1 MSHPFPPPRT
11 YAGFQPEARLPAAS
25 PMVEHW
31 SARGPAGP
39 AELYLGPAD
48 VLARARSLPG
58 HGPFPPITVGSDD
71 HRTFVLVPGQLA
83 LDLEGLSQ
91 QLSPGAAVAF
101 AWHIA
106 AALAEL
112 HENGDAHGALH
123 PNFAGLDA
131 NGALTLRPALA
142 ASALSEPDPQ
152 ASAQATDCLQLAAMF
167 DLLGLDQVEEPA
179 MALLLSGLRRERAR
193 LRLQPGRAVRQAL
206 AAILA
211 RHAAWDRE
219 LIELLGPGW
228 SREIGRPAGQPAA
241 KQAPV
246 WRIEPEAR
254 EALPAPPRPREAR
267 PPAPATINLDAARA
281 ALLIETPPPRP
292 IPPAAEEEDVEDD
305 VTSPHDVLLG
315 ADAELME
322 PPEPGHRP
330 LDLEPDTELEPA
342 ASVNIRFAPGSSALA
357 AVEEEPTGSIRV
369 ATLVIPA
376 IPEPAPPPPPA
387 PIADPAEI
395 TPQRPP
401 PRPEP
406 PKARP
411 TVEVSP
417 RRPPPPP
424 PAVVVRPA
432 PIRDA
437 PTEAPRPA
445 APTPRPAAISAPPR
459 PSPPL
464 ELDRP
469 APPPAPS
476 SERLGEDRDRGG
488 PARWEGLSGVT
499 GGESREAELGAG
511 KWSEPARDLA
521 ALREEMDTSPVRE
534 LELEPQQASW
544 PLLLGV
550 AVVAA
555 LLFGVWWLVPE
566 QDPTAAPVEPAAE
579 IEAVAEEAAALAPVE
594 ASPAAAVR
602 VETEPAGLLLR
613 FDGVEL
619 GPAPA
624 MVPLPEDEGRHK
636 LCAVKRDGSEVCR
649 ELDRDALLL
658 TDPYRFAVR

>member
-1 MSHPFPPPRT
+1 
-11 YAGFQPEARLPAAS
+11 
-25 PMVEHW
+25 
-31 SARGPAGP
+31 
-39 AELYLGPAD
+39 
-48 VLARARSLPG
+48 
-58 HGPFPPITVGSDD
+58 
-71 HRTFVLVPGQLA
+71 
-83 LDLEGLSQ
+83 
-91 QLSPGAAVAF
+91 
-101 AWHIA
+101 
-106 AALAEL
+106 
-112 HENGDAHGALH
+112 
-123 PNFAGLDA
+123 
-131 NGALTLRPALA
+131 
-142 ASALSEPDPQ
+142 
-152 ASAQATDCLQLAAMF
+152 
-167 DLLGLDQVEEPA
+167 
-179 MALLLSGLRRERAR
+179 
-193 LRLQPGRAVRQAL
+193 
-206 AAILA
+206 
-211 RHAAWDRE
+211 
-219 LIELLGPGW
+219 
-228 SREIGRPAGQPAA
+228 
-241 KQAPV
+241 
-246 WRIEPEAR
+246 
-254 EALPAPPRPREAR
+254 
-267 PPAPATINLDAARA
+267 
-281 ALLIETPPPRP
+281 
-292 IPPAAEEEDVEDD
+292 
-305 VTSPHDVLLG
+305 
-315 ADAELME
+315 
-322 PPEPGHRP
+322 
-330 LDLEPDTELEPA
+330 
-342 ASVNIRFAPGSSALA
+342 VNIRFAARSSALA

-376 IPEPAPPPPPA
+376 IPEPAPPPAPA

-401 PRPEP
+401 PPSDP

-417 RRPPPPP
+417 RRAPPPP
-424 PAVVVRPA
+424 PALEVRPA

-437 PTEAPRPA
+437 PAPRA
-445 APTPRPAAISAPPR
+445 AATPVRPAPISPPPR
-459 PSPPL
+459 PPAPV
-464 ELDRP
+464 EPARP

-499 GGESREAELGAG
+499 GAESREAELGAG

-521 ALREEMDTSPVRE
+521 VLREEMDTSPVRE
-534 LELEPQQASW
+534 MELEPQQASW

-566 QDPTAAPVEPAAE
+566 QDPAVAPAEPASAE
-579 IEAVAEEAAALAPVE
+579 EPAAEEAAALAPVE

-602 VETEPAGLLLR
+602 VETEPAGLMLR

>member
-1 MSHPFPPPRT
+1 MSPSFPPPRT
-11 YAGFQPEARLPAAS
+11 YAGFQPEARRPAAS

-58 HGPFPPITVGSDD
+58 HGPFPRITVGSDED
-71 HRTFVLVPGQLA
+71 RTFVLVPGQLA

-91 QLSPGAAVAF
+91 QLSPGAAAAF

-123 PNFAGLDA
+123 AGFAGLDA
-131 NGALTLRPALA
+131 DGALTLRPALA
-142 ASALSEPDPQ
+142 ASSLSEPDPQ
-152 ASAQATDCLQLAAMF
+152 ASAQATDCLQLAVMF

-219 LIELLGPGW
+219 LVEILGPGW
-228 SREIGRPAGQPAA
+228 SREIGRPAGQT
-241 KQAPV
+241 APKKTPI
-246 WRIEPEAR
+246 WRIEPEDR

-281 ALLIETPPPRP
+281 ALVIETPPPRP
-292 IPPAAEEEDVEDD
+292 IPPVAEEEDVEDD

-315 ADAELME
+315 AEAELIE
-322 PPEPGHRP
+322 APDPGQRP

-342 ASVNIRFAPGSSALA
+342 SSVNIRFAARSSALA

-376 IPEPAPPPPPA
+376 IPEPAPPPAPA

-401 PRPEP
+401 PPSDP

-417 RRPPPPP
+417 RRAPPPP
-424 PAVVVRPA
+424 PALEVRPA

-437 PTEAPRPA
+437 PAPRA
-445 APTPRPAAISAPPR
+445 AATPVRPAPISPPPR
-459 PSPPL
+459 PPAPV
-464 ELDRP
+464 EPARP

-499 GGESREAELGAG
+499 GAESREAELGAG

-521 ALREEMDTSPVRE
+521 VLREEMDTSPVRE
-534 LELEPQQASW
+534 MELEPQQASW

-566 QDPTAAPVEPAAE
+566 QDPATAPAEPASAE
-579 IEAVAEEAAALAPVE
+579 EPAAEEAAALAPVE

-602 VETEPAGLLLR
+602 VETEPAGLMLR